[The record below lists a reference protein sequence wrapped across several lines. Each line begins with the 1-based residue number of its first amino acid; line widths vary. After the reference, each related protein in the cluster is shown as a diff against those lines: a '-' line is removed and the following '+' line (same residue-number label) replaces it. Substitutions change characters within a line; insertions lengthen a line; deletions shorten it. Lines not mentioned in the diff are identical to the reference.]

1 MFLASYATEERTTD
15 DSREGLPPEIHAL
28 GERAAGCAH
37 IGRELCDRPP
47 GRDASALPIRLVAS
61 FRRPRPSLVAWLPGS
76 LWIAGK
82 HQFGVS
88 IYSHSM
94 RQATM
99 RLGAGGG
106 NRSLMGP
113 SGGQFEPRLF
123 ISVRGHGGSR
133 MGRAVVQN
141 SMVERTWVRTRN
153 ISRRSSGTSG
163 SSSRLTRT
171 GCTILLRVPK
181 GLRQSFGSPGLV
193 LLGDLGV
200 DHCP

>member
-1 MFLASYATEERTTD
+1 MPVGGSILFLASYATEERTTD

-94 RQATM
+94 RQAAM
-99 RLGAGGG
+99 RAGAWG
-106 NRSLMGP
+106 RHLHCA
-113 SGGQFEPRLF
+113 
-123 ISVRGHGGSR
+123 HGSCW
-133 MGRAVVQN
+133 
-141 SMVERTWVRTRN
+141 ED
-153 ISRRSSGTSG
+153 
-163 SSSRLTRT
+163 
-171 GCTILLRVPK
+171 LLRWREE
-181 GLRQSFGSPGLV
+181 LSLC
-193 LLGDLGV
+193 LE
-200 DHCP
+200 